1 MKNFK
6 LERLRMPKAPTKQPK
21 FGKII
26 IYDAV
31 KYWIEPKRYGY
42 EIRILDESDEV
53 TSIECHIKKK
63 YRPHDEET
71 FRKR

>member
-1 MKNFK
+1 
-6 LERLRMPKAPTKQPK
+6 MPKATIKEPK

-26 IYDAV
+26 IHNAV
-31 KYWIEPKRYGY
+31 KYWIEPKHYGY

-63 YRPHDEET
+63 YRSDDEKT
-71 FRKR
+71 FRER